1 MNRLNRIIRTLE
13 RWLENPPKVIVS
25 YQYIIETG
33 EIIRTDVKEEDL
45 INRFFKP
52 ELKNF
57 IAIRDAI
64 RRG

>member
-1 MNRLNRIIRTLE
+1 MNRLNGIIRMYE
-13 RWLENPPKVIVS
+13 NWLTNPPKFIVS
-25 YQYIIETG
+25 YQYYIETG

-45 INRFFKP
+45 ITRFFKP
-52 ELKNF
+52 ELEGF